1 MAEEAG
7 KQYIV
12 AAWKLDSLIHSGVVI
27 AALKCV
33 REDWSFT
40 PLGLIRF
47 RTFTHGSRRGL
58 HFYAASRLTTWGFVS
73 GVVEILVLTYALKR
87 CATQRSEQA
96 WALG

>member
-7 KQYIV
+7 EKYIV
-12 AAWKLDSLIHSGVVI
+12 AAWKLDSLIHSGAVI

-33 REDWSFT
+33 RESWSFT

-47 RTFTHGSRRGL
+47 RTFTRGSRRGL